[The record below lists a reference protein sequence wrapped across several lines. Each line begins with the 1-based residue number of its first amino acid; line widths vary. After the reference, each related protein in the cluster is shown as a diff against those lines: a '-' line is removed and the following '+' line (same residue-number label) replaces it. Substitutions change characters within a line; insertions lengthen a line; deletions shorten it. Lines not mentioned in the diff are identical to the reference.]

1 MKRNIVAVVASLSL
15 VAAAPAGAA
24 VSPTCRA
31 YHPRCSSIVSSSS
44 SPNTSATP
52 TTTTTTGT
60 GSLPFTGLDVG
71 LLVAGGGSLAG
82 LGYAIRRTSKRI
94 I

>member
-24 VSPTCRA
+24 VSPTCGA
-31 YHPRCSSIVSSSS
+31 YHPTCSNIVSSD
-44 SPNTSATP
+44 SPTA
-52 TTTTTTGT
+52 TTGT

-82 LGYAIRRTSKRI
+82 LGFVIRRTSKRSI
-94 I
+94 

>member
-15 VAAAPAGAA
+15 VASVPAVAGAE
-24 VSPTCRA
+24 SPTCST
-31 YHPRCSSIVSSSS
+31 YHPTCNSISSAIDA
-44 SPNTSATP
+44 PTA

-82 LGYAIRRTSKRI
+82 LGFVIRRTARRTS
-94 I
+94 